1 MAEKDKGGKAESKE
15 GKAAGGGLKKQLI
28 FGALIVV
35 VAAAGGAGS
44 WFLLG
49 NKQAAAKHGQA
60 DGSASEAGAE
70 EVVEE
75 EPAEEA
81 SAPIY
86 QPLEPI
92 VVNLSGGSEAVMRVA
107 ISVQL
112 RSEQDKEKLTAFMP
126 RIQGDLMLLFSSK
139 TDSELLTQEGKLA
152 LIEQARHTINK
163 AMGATPKTRPKEL
176 PVQGVSFTEMIIQ

>member
-1 MAEKDKGGKAESKE
+1 MAEKDKGKADNKE
-15 GKAAGGGLKKQLI
+15 AKASGGGLKKQLI
-28 FGALIVV
+28 FGAIVV
-35 VAAAGGAGS
+35 VLAAAAGAGS
-44 WFLLG
+44 WILLG
-49 NKQAAAKHGQA
+49 GKQPPAKKAGQT
-60 DGSASEAGAE
+60 E

-75 EPAEEA
+75 EEAEPEA
-81 SAPIY
+81 ESAAPIY

-112 RSEQDKEKLTAFMP
+112 RSDKDKDKLMAYMP

-152 LIEQARHTINK
+152 VIEQTKKTINK
-163 AMGATPKTRPKEL
+163 AMGASDTAKPKQL